1 MSMTNAEARLAINNR
16 IKAFTGIA
24 QDRIQLSNQPNFVP
38 PTRGLW
44 CRVTIQYS
52 DSVQAGLHYGT
63 LERDIGLIS
72 IQCFARKGTGDKDL
86 ISLADAWRSHF
97 KGWNSGF
104 LEVTQT
110 NAPTEANHELET
122 DFVMSLVRVFF
133 RVN

>member
-1 MSMTNAEARLAINNR
+1 MLSNSQARKLINDR
-16 IKAFTGIA
+16 IKEATFIS
-24 QDRIQLSNQPNFVP
+24 QSSINWSNQPNFVP
-38 PTRGLW
+38 PTTGLW

-63 LERDIGLIS
+63 LERDIGIIS
-72 IQCFARKGTGDKDL
+72 IQCFARKGTGDVDL
-86 ISLADAWRSHF
+86 IALADAWRGHF

-110 NAPTEANHELET
+110 NAPTDVDNELST
-122 DFVMSLVRVFF
+122 DFIGSLVRVYF

>member
-1 MSMTNAEARLAINNR
+1 MSMTNAEARLAINNK

-24 QDRIQLSNQPNFVP
+24 QDRIQWSNQPNSVP
-38 PTRGLW
+38 PATGLW
-44 CRVTIQYS
+44 CRVTIQYG

-63 LERDIGLIS
+63 LERDIGIIS

-86 ISLADAWRSHF
+86 IALADAWRSHF

-122 DFVMSLVRVFF
+122 DFIASLVRVYF